1 MSCNSMDAPSPSSG
15 QEHRACW
22 PGNSG
27 WVPLGDG
34 GRGGRTAQGLGGS
47 HTWDCGNGTLE
58 ARWTSWLVQGL
69 YLVRNGR
76 LWVRERQS
84 LQSYKGKFCPAYWAA
99 GQVCEIG
106 QFGKLS
112 PLDSTCTSSSPWHPP
127 GQVPC
132 WGSMLLLPTSGLHCV
147 RLPLTFQGPLHGTLS
162 CSWGLL
168 QLPSRS
174 WGFRH

>member
-1 MSCNSMDAPSPSSG
+1 MSCTSMDAPSPSSG

-34 GRGGRTAQGLGGS
+34 GREGRTAQGLRGS
-47 HTWDCGNGTLE
+47 HTWDCRNRTLE

-69 YLVRNGR
+69 YHVRNSG

-84 LQSYKGKFCPAYWAA
+84 LQSYEESSVPPSGL
-99 GQVCEIG
+99 QVKCVKLASL
-106 QFGKLS
+106 GKLS
-112 PLDSTCTSSSPWHPP
+112 PLDSACTSSSPWHPP
-127 GQVPC
+127 SLVPC
-132 WGSMLLLPTSGLHCV
+132 WGSMLLLPTPGLHCV

-168 QLPSRS
+168 QHPSRS